1 MTGTAV
7 QRASRRVA
15 EEVLRRA
22 GPPARSLDA
31 GQVLDAEGAPLAP
44 IELFLDSPIEREFEF
59 HHKPTSGLDPDGQGD
74 AHVSFMFVAHRATVD
89 VDPEA
94 GLVRVVQL
102 ATAQDV
108 GKALNPL
115 QVHGQIE
122 GGIAQGV
129 GMATMEEIK
138 QREGVILNASFTDY
152 IIPTALDMPLV
163 SSVLVEEPEPDG
175 PYGAKGVGE
184 PPLISSPAAI
194 AAALRAATGHRL
206 GRLPVTPD
214 ELAGLAET
222 EPEWELDPG
231 SPPSAARRRS

>member
-1 MTGTAV
+1 
-7 QRASRRVA
+7 
-15 EEVLRRA
+15 
-22 GPPARSLDA
+22 
-31 GQVLDAEGAPLAP
+31 LDAEGVALAP
-44 IELFLDSPIEREFEF
+44 IVLFLDEPIERESEF
-59 HHKPTSGLDPDGQGD
+59 HHRPTASLDPNGQGD

-94 GLVRVVQL
+94 GLARVVEV

-138 QREGVILNASFTDY
+138 QREGKILNASFTDY
-152 IIPTALDMPLV
+152 IIPTALDMPTV
-163 SSVLVEEPEPDG
+163 SAVLVEEPEPDA

-194 AAALRAATGHRL
+194 AAAMRKATGRRL
-206 GRLPVTPD
+206 GRLPVSPD
-214 ELAGLAET
+214 ELAGIAECESDWDVT
-222 EPEWELDPG
+222 AG
-231 SPPSAARRRS
+231 VSPADGHRRQA